1 MIVSYRHEDGTV
13 EEVSTDGLSAVES
26 GAIESVTG
34 QEWGEVESALRGQS
48 PTAMRAVLW
57 AWRKRSVPS
66 LRFSE
71 FDLAGWKRRLKA
83 RLEREEIDE
92 LVESLRQDAE
102 AGDVDFEEMLNHMR
116 TMAHDPQDVDR
127 AVAATAPKV
136 AGPVAVPAPG
146 PKESAA

>member
-13 EEVSTDGLSAVES
+13 EEVSTDDLSAVES

-34 QEWGEVESALRGQS
+34 QEWSEVEESLRGQS
-48 PTAMRAVLW
+48 PTAMRAILW

-83 RLEREEIDE
+83 RLEREEIDD
-92 LVESLRQDAE
+92 LVESLRQDTE
-102 AGDVDFEEMLNHMR
+102 ADGDRFEEMLTHMR
-116 TMAHDPQDVDR
+116 TLAHDPEDVDR
-127 AVAATAPKV
+127 AVAATAPKA
-136 AGPVAVPAPG
+136 AGPVAAPAL
-146 PKESAA
+146 KESAA